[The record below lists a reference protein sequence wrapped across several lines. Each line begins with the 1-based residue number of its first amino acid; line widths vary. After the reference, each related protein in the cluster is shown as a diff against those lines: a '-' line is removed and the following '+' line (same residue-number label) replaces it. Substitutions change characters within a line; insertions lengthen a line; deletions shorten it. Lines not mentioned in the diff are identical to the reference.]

1 MSNSRYR
8 STPANSTIGTI
19 ANTAGNSAAT
29 RSASWTAV
37 CTPASLDKVAP
48 THRTPTASAGSSA
61 ATSRRAA
68 SGRRARGGPDSQRL
82 GGHPRH
88 RDGDAEEDHE
98 ELRMSQEV
106 APPADQADD

>member
-37 CTPASLDKVAP
+37 WTPASLNTVAP

-68 SGRRARGGPDSQRL
+68 RRVAGGQEAAPIRNAWAATPATGMAMPKKTAGL
-82 GGHPRH
+82 PRH
-88 RDGDAEEDHE
+88 SNVSSLQR
-98 ELRMSQEV
+98 
-106 APPADQADD
+106 